1 MTLDITQILFASSMD
16 TFKNVEPSISGTLT
30 IPGSSFSAGQ
40 LKSYTATESL
50 DRTDMTIQTQAN
62 FSFDSS
68 KYYTTR
74 TTLSRSANFVTTFNF
89 YINGSTINLLVLV
102 WNADGVSGHTL
113 TTYDVNYTIRQFAA
127 PFD

>member
-16 TFKNVEPSISGTLT
+16 TFKNVLPNITGTLT
-30 IPGSSFSAGQ
+30 VPGSSFSAAQ
-40 LKSYTATESL
+40 TKTYTATETL
-50 DRTDMTIQTQAN
+50 DRDNMTIQTQAN

-68 KYYTTR
+68 NYHLTR
-74 TTLSRSANFVTTFNF
+74 TTLDRSANFRVTFGF
-89 YINGSTINLLVLV
+89 YINGDTITLLLVV

-113 TTYDVNYTIRQFAA
+113 TTFDVDYTIRQFAA